1 MLIDTLPNKY
11 KIGITE
17 NFSNLGI
24 LQNNLKERLEMQI
37 LDNSERGKKKK
48 ELEPKNLYGRG
59 LGKGG
64 EQIKKQKSILIIYVA
79 GIRTT

>member
-37 LDNSERGKKKK
+37 LDNIVREGKKK
-48 ELEPKNLYGRG
+48 G
-59 LGKGG
+59 
-64 EQIKKQKSILIIYVA
+64 V
-79 GIRTT
+79 RT